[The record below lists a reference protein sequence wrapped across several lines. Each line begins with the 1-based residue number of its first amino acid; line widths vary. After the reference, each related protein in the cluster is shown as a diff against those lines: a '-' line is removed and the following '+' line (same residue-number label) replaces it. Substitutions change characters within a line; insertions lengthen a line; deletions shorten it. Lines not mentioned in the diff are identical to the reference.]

1 MAGWITAFKII
12 PWAHVI
18 AAAPAVV
25 RGARKL
31 WTAVRDKDPAS
42 PTEGEAQ
49 GPADRLQGLE
59 AQVAALSKEVA
70 TASELIHTLAEQNA
84 RLVEVVGILRLRTR
98 ALLVTSA
105 VQFVLLLGLGAW
117 ALLR

>member
-31 WTAVRDKDPAS
+31 WTAVRDKDPAA
-42 PTEGEAQ
+42 PVEGGVQSSE
-49 GPADRLQGLE
+49 GRLQGIE
-59 AQVAALSKEVA
+59 AQVEALSKEVA
-70 TASELIHTLAEQNA
+70 TASELIHSLAEQNA
-84 RLVEVVGILRLRTR
+84 RLVEVVGILRIRTR
-98 ALLVTSA
+98 ALLVASA
-105 VQFVLLLGLGAW
+105 AEFALLLGLAAW
-117 ALLR
+117 VLLR